1 MSCFVY
7 RYPALHP
14 FLLAELT
21 DAADALERPGSPVHP
36 SLWPILAMLSR
47 LRPSKPMDASTSDD
61 TSERTK
67 SEDPLSPAAFVPVV
81 RRCARGRPAAIR
93 AVAAR
98 ALAPLIDPSDVASAV
113 RVTLRNVRESISFN
127 RQDKD
132 VKGGTLGG
140 KVPSVGHNT
149 AHGIM
154 LCVKGLFAPEGPAWA
169 LLRSGQCD
177 EVVNALTSAAA
188 GLENCAYLATE
199 SPVAS
204 TAAEWLGC
212 AEHVFELAEETL
224 GVGDAR
230 DFLEELRTLAWKAT
244 ELAEGD
250 ERFGAFVVKKSKRS
264 KKSSEVEE
272 RSEDLARTSVA
283 PHDVL
288 WAKTAARLRT
298 KLALTGGVGALRT
311 DNYISVGLLTMT
323 LVSETLSRNV
333 RYEARG
339 SSMKALRD
347 AGVESV
353 GAQLDVNML
362 RTHLAN
368 VVLPHESRHS
378 CKRRALQLL
387 GDWTEFSSAGENSGG
402 AMDRCATEED
412 DAEWSIVERLA
423 SSDPNERVRCAAVA
437 CLGKLAA
444 SRVALWERRTKSGT
458 KNDNAASLV
467 ALIEAGCSPERPE
480 DVRRAAAEALKSST
494 LLSALPQSPGGQK
507 RTKDEDEGTIIYHDD
522 PQTGPIL
529 GAPILSAWRSA
540 LELLEDEDE
549 DVRSVAS
556 DAVTAVSGLNIPRD
570 VSTETCLRRAFK
582 ALAKRLARWPPYER
596 WLLHSCA
603 GKRVSKLE
611 LVSSI
616 DDMCTVRRLFD
627 READNHHA
635 EPLLLAQLAASAIA
649 RTDAIRVDVC
659 SEELE
664 AAIDAIESITDALV
678 SSVETADETA
688 DTHGSNAWEGGA
700 TNHEVAFA
708 PVCRACLCVWA
719 LATALAASGVRESR
733 RSMNPERVRT
743 IDEKMARCRLAPMA
757 GAMWASARVALIGSK
772 DWRTGEAEGV
782 EGGAYANVDPC
793 FLLE

>member
-1 MSCFVY
+1 MS
-7 RYPALHP
+7 
-14 FLLAELT
+14 T
-21 DAADALERPGSPVHP
+21 
-36 SLWPILAMLSR
+36 
-47 LRPSKPMDASTSDD
+47 
-61 TSERTK
+61 
-67 SEDPLSPAAFVPVV
+67 
-81 RRCARGRPAAIR
+81 
-93 AVAAR
+93 
-98 ALAPLIDPSDVASAV
+98 LIDPSDVASAV

-250 ERFGAFVVKKSKRS
+250 ERFGAFVAEKSKRS

-353 GAQLDVNML
+353 GAQ
-362 RTHLAN
+362 
-368 VVLPHESRHS
+368 S
-378 CKRRALQLL
+378 
-387 GDWTEFSSAGENSGG
+387 
-402 AMDRCATEED
+402 
-412 DAEWSIVERLA
+412 
-423 SSDPNERVRCAAVA
+423 
-437 CLGKLAA
+437 
-444 SRVALWERRTKSGT
+444 
-458 KNDNAASLV
+458 
-467 ALIEAGCSPERPE
+467 IEA
-480 DVRRAAAEALKSST
+480 
-494 LLSALPQSPGGQK
+494 
-507 RTKDEDEGTIIYHDD
+507 
-522 PQTGPIL
+522 
-529 GAPILSAWRSA
+529 
-540 LELLEDEDE
+540 
-549 DVRSVAS
+549 
-556 DAVTAVSGLNIPRD
+556 
-570 VSTETCLRRAFK
+570 
-582 ALAKRLARWPPYER
+582 
-596 WLLHSCA
+596 
-603 GKRVSKLE
+603 
-611 LVSSI
+611 
-616 DDMCTVRRLFD
+616 M
-627 READNHHA
+627 
-635 EPLLLAQLAASAIA
+635 
-649 RTDAIRVDVC
+649 
-659 SEELE
+659 
-664 AAIDAIESITDALV
+664 
-678 SSVETADETA
+678 
-688 DTHGSNAWEGGA
+688 
-700 TNHEVAFA
+700 
-708 PVCRACLCVWA
+708 
-719 LATALAASGVRESR
+719 GVRKKPH
-733 RSMNPERVRT
+733 RSCLYCSNDLTRKNLSLLNWHRNVTFVRL
-743 IDEKMARCRLAPMA
+743 M
-757 GAMWASARVALIGSK
+757 
-772 DWRTGEAEGV
+772 RTG
-782 EGGAYANVDPC
+782 
-793 FLLE
+793 F

>member
-1 MSCFVY
+1 M
-7 RYPALHP
+7 HP

-61 TSERTK
+61 TSARTK

-127 RQDKD
+127 RQDED
-132 VKGGTLGG
+132 VDGGTLGG

-154 LCVKGLFAPEGPAWA
+154 LCVKGLFAPEGPATA

-177 EVVNALTSAAA
+177 EVVNALASAAA

-212 AEHVFELAEETL
+212 CEHVFELAEETL
-224 GVGDAR
+224 GVVDAR

-323 LVSETLSRNV
+323 LVSETLSRSV

-387 GDWTEFSSAGENSGG
+387 GDWTEFSHAGENSR
-402 AMDRCATEED
+402 AAQWTDRMRVKRMMPSGRSWRGWRAPTRTSACA
-412 DAEWSIVERLA
+412 ARRSRASA
-423 SSDPNERVRCAAVA
+423 SSPRP
-437 CLGKLAA
+437 A
-444 SRVALWERRTKSGT
+444 SRSGSEARRVERRTT
-458 KNDNAASLV
+458 
-467 ALIEAGCSPERPE
+467 
-480 DVRRAAAEALKSST
+480 T
-494 LLSALPQSPGGQK
+494 
-507 RTKDEDEGTIIYHDD
+507 
-522 PQTGPIL
+522 
-529 GAPILSAWRSA
+529 
-540 LELLEDEDE
+540 
-549 DVRSVAS
+549 
-556 DAVTAVSGLNIPRD
+556 PR
-570 VSTETCLRRAFK
+570 L
-582 ALAKRLARWPPYER
+582 W
-596 WLLHSCA
+596 WL
-603 GKRVSKLE
+603 
-611 LVSSI
+611 
-616 DDMCTVRRLFD
+616 
-627 READNHHA
+627 
-635 EPLLLAQLAASAIA
+635 
-649 RTDAIRVDVC
+649 
-659 SEELE
+659 
-664 AAIDAIESITDALV
+664 
-678 SSVETADETA
+678 
-688 DTHGSNAWEGGA
+688 
-700 TNHEVAFA
+700 
-708 PVCRACLCVWA
+708 
-719 LATALAASGVRESR
+719 
-733 RSMNPERVRT
+733 
-743 IDEKMARCRLAPMA
+743 
-757 GAMWASARVALIGSK
+757 
-772 DWRTGEAEGV
+772 
-782 EGGAYANVDPC
+782 
-793 FLLE
+793 

>member
-1 MSCFVY
+1 
-7 RYPALHP
+7 
-14 FLLAELT
+14 
-21 DAADALERPGSPVHP
+21 
-36 SLWPILAMLSR
+36 
-47 LRPSKPMDASTSDD
+47 
-61 TSERTK
+61 
-67 SEDPLSPAAFVPVV
+67 
-81 RRCARGRPAAIR
+81 
-93 AVAAR
+93 
-98 ALAPLIDPSDVASAV
+98 LIDPSDVASAV
-113 RVTLRNVRESISFN
+113 RVTLRNLRESISFN
-127 RQDKD
+127 RQDED
-132 VKGGTLGG
+132 VDGGTLGG

-154 LCVKGLFAPEGPAWA
+154 LCVKGVFAPEGPATA

-177 EVVNALTSAAA
+177 EVVNALASAAA

-212 AEHVFELAEETL
+212 CEHVFELAEESL
-224 GVGDAR
+224 GIGDAR

-323 LVSETLSRNV
+323 LVSETLSRSV

-387 GDWTEFSSAGENSGG
+387 GDWTEFSHAGENSGG
-402 AMDRCATEED
+402 AMDRSHASEED

-444 SRVALWERRTKSGT
+444 SRVALWERSTKSGA
-458 KNDNAASLV
+458 KSDNAASLV

-596 WLLHSCA
+596 WLLTCMRR
-603 GKRVSKLE
+603 KTRVE
-611 LVSSI
+611 NSS
-616 DDMCTVRRLFD
+616 
-627 READNHHA
+627 
-635 EPLLLAQLAASAIA
+635 
-649 RTDAIRVDVC
+649 
-659 SEELE
+659 
-664 AAIDAIESITDALV
+664 
-678 SSVETADETA
+678 
-688 DTHGSNAWEGGA
+688 W
-700 TNHEVAFA
+700 
-708 PVCRACLCVWA
+708 
-719 LATALAASGVRESR
+719 
-733 RSMNPERVRT
+733 
-743 IDEKMARCRLAPMA
+743 
-757 GAMWASARVALIGSK
+757 
-772 DWRTGEAEGV
+772 
-782 EGGAYANVDPC
+782 
-793 FLLE
+793 